1 MEAET
6 GANATM
12 TAILG
17 RMATYT
23 GRTVTWDE
31 GFHRGRAL
39 RPEKIVDWQTMP
51 LTLPDAAGLY
61 KLPQPGLI
69 KDV

>member
-6 GANATM
+6 GAQATM

-23 GRTVTWDE
+23 GRTVTWEE
-31 GFHRGRAL
+31 GFQSKRAL
-39 RPEKIVDWQTMP
+39 RPEQIVDWKTMP
-51 LTLPDAAGLY
+51 LTLPDDAGMY

-69 KDV
+69 REV